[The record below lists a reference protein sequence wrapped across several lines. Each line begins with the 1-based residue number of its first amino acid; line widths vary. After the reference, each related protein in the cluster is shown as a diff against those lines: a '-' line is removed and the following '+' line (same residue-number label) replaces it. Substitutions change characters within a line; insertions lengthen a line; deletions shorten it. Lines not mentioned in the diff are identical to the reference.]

1 MVKTIE
7 MIQESN
13 SLKNPELTLKNWT
26 VNIEEDSETGDL
38 ILPLPQEIL
47 NLQGWQEGDVLDWED
62 NQNGSWS
69 LTKKVYN
76 SNMNNKE
83 KEILDITQE
92 ECAEVIVAI
101 SKISRFGLDNVK
113 PGKPLTNRQHL
124 AEELG
129 DLQAM
134 IDLCIDYNLVD
145 KKEVLVAADNKI
157 AKLKKWSNI
166 FKSEIKL

>member
-1 MVKTIE
+1 
-7 MIQESN
+7 
-13 SLKNPELTLKNWT
+13 
-26 VNIEEDSETGDL
+26 
-38 ILPLPQEIL
+38 
-47 NLQGWQEGDVLDWED
+47 
-62 NQNGSWS
+62 
-69 LTKKVYN
+69 
-76 SNMNNKE
+76 MNARD

-134 IDLCIDYNLVD
+134 IDLCIVTGLVD
-145 KKEVLVAADNKI
+145 AEEVNQATENKI
-157 AKLKKWSNI
+157 NKLKQWSNI
-166 FKSEIKL
+166 FKDNHEIQSQ